1 MQNYTHFLSNIKL
14 FLFFFAMNRG
24 QKNREQRGRRQKSEN
39 REAEVRKQRGRSQK
53 TENRGQNRAIANLIA
68 PLLLCS
74 LPSAL

>member
-14 FLFFFAMNRG
+14 FLFFFAMR
-24 QKNREQRGRRQKSEN
+24 QRGRRQK
-39 REAEVRKQRGRSQK
+39 
-53 TENRGQNRAIANLIA
+53 TEDRTEQVANLIA